1 MRLGGARWPL
11 VLFALVSI
19 ASGLYLCHGL
29 GPKFGLGEAKG
40 QVDRRAAL
48 GAAAAL
54 AVLVVIELLLAS
66 E

>member
-1 MRLGGARWPL
+1 MLRLAARVAVARFPL
-11 VLFALVSI
+11 VTVA
-19 ASGLYLCHGL
+19 AGLYLCHGL